1 MPLLNLAIGKSKY
14 VINCEKGEE
23 DKVLELAAK
32 LNERVNNMSLSLRGA
47 DEKTILMLSALA
59 IEDELEAVKNGDVNS
74 KPIPKKEVDKKD
86 VDKIVEEKVIAEI
99 GEVTERI
106 INLTKKIEEL

>member
-1 MPLLNLAIGKSKY
+1 MPVLNLAIGKSKY
-14 VINCEKGEE
+14 VINCEAGEE
-23 DKVLELAAK
+23 EKVLDLAAR

-59 IEDELEAVKNGDVNS
+59 IEDELEIAKHGEVKP
-74 KPIPKKEVDKKD
+74 KPAPKKD
-86 VDKIVEEKVIAEI
+86 VDKIVEEKVIEEI
-99 GEVTERI
+99 SEVTTRI